1 MIEQTDTLQ
10 HSPLKTALKKL
21 VPVNVLPPEKFD
33 EFANQLQLETA
44 PPGSV
49 LFWHGDTDNRVVY
62 LLSGEISLKDEN
74 NKILYRVRGGS
85 ERSRYPL
92 AHELP
97 REATAV
103 AETEVA
109 YVHIDMHELDSLMSG
124 DYSVDYQLAGIQVSD
139 IDNEDSSD
147 WHTFVLQSG
156 IFGTLSPV
164 ALQKL
169 LMHFTPVRV
178 RAGDVVIRQGE
189 VANYYY
195 FLREGR
201 CRVSRFIPSRK
212 EQIALAELGPGDA
225 FGEEALILHTL
236 RNATVTMLTEG
247 LVLRLAST
255 DFREL
260 LEKPLLHLL
269 SDKEAH
275 SLVEQGAVWL
285 DVRSTRDFAREH
297 IPDSINLPYHSIRK
311 TMHGLDRDKRYIVR
325 STTGKEA
332 AVTAFLMRQRGFN
345 ASALHPAQKQSVTD
359 IADAMT
365 SEHVH
370 PDVEEQA
377 DAGMKAAATAVSSVA
392 AAPPA
397 DEIKQLQQEYEVL
410 KQQVQDEVER
420 RRQAEQ
426 EAVEL
431 RKSVDEARK
440 AAESEM
446 IRIAGERMKIKQI
459 QQQSLAQI
467 RNEQRSLRERTE
479 DEINRLKAEAE
490 QARMQAE
497 HEAVRLK
504 EQTQDVLDQA
514 SRQRSTDTAQQD
526 AARQQR
532 NNLEQE
538 LSQIMEQREAAQR
551 ELDELHQRVELE
563 ATRLDNEVEAVQALE
578 HTKLDTENELKRLQQ
593 EAEEARLVAQKQAAQ
608 LAEQELALQKLQDS
622 REAALNAVAE
632 LEARQLELENVQHN
646 HGEVSAELQQLREEV
661 MQARQQADSYRQ
673 QVEKETRHL
682 ATLQQQQAELQ
693 VMEQE
698 RSVVAKEIE
707 HLHKLADEAR
717 QEATSAQLRMENLLE
732 QLDTENREVHD
743 LENTKQQLLKD
754 LRELQEQRD
763 IARARARQAE
773 ARHDAH
779 SRLEVELGN
788 LQAREEAAK
797 LKAEAEQLRLQ
808 AEEEAIITRTEAEQ
822 LRLKA
827 REELSRAR
835 SEAEQL
841 RLQTEEELARLRS
854 EARALRAQMGAD
866 LNYEDEE
873 EPGLTVKGGDQ

>member
-1 MIEQTDTLQ
+1 
-10 HSPLKTALKKL
+10 
-21 VPVNVLPPEKFD
+21 
-33 EFANQLQLETA
+33 
-44 PPGSV
+44 
-49 LFWHGDTDNRVVY
+49 VY

-74 NKILYRVRGGS
+74 NRILYRVRGGS

-103 AETEVA
+103 ADTEVA
-109 YVHIDMHELDSLMSG
+109 YVHIDMHELDNLMSG

-139 IDNEDSSD
+139 IEAEDSSD
-147 WHTFVLQSG
+147 WHTFMLQSG
-156 IFGTLSPV
+156 IFSSMSPV
-164 ALQKL
+164 TLQKMM
-169 LMHFTPVRV
+169 MHFNPVRV

-201 CRVSRFIPSRK
+201 CRVSRFIPSKK
-212 EQIALAELGPGDA
+212 EQIVLAELGPGEA

-236 RNATVTMLTEG
+236 RNATITMLTEG
-247 LVLRLAST
+247 LVLRLATT

-269 SDKEAH
+269 NHDEAND
-275 SLVEQGAVWL
+275 LIEKGAVWL

-311 TMHGLDRDKRYIVR
+311 TMYGLDKDKRYIVR
-325 STTGKEA
+325 SGTGKEA
-332 AVTAFLMRQRGFN
+332 AVSAFLMCQRGF
-345 ASALHPAQKQSVTD
+345 SAFALQPAQKQSATLS
-359 IADAMT
+359 ADELT
-365 SEHVH
+365 SEHGH
-370 PDVEEQA
+370 DDAEQK
-377 DAGMKAAATAVSSVA
+377 AGAGVKAGTAAVASIA
-392 AAPPA
+392 AAPA
-397 DEIKQLQQEYEVL
+397 DDIKRLQQEYEIL
-410 KQQVQDEVER
+410 KQQVQEEVGR
-420 RRQAEQ
+420 RHQAEQ
-426 EAVEL
+426 EARELQEARDL

-440 AAESEM
+440 VAESEM

-479 DEINRLKAEAE
+479 EEIKRLKVEAE
-490 QARMQAE
+490 QARLQAE
-497 HEAVRLK
+497 QEATRLK
-504 EQTQDVLDQA
+504 EQTHDVLEQGN
-514 SRQRSTDTAQQD
+514 RQRSIDTDLQE
-526 AARQQR
+526 RSMHER
-532 NNLEQE
+532 NDLEQE
-538 LSQIMEQREAAQR
+538 LSQIKEQREAAQQ
-551 ELDELHQRVELE
+551 ELDALHQQVEKE
-563 ATRLDNEVEAVQALE
+563 AQRLDSEVEAVQALE
-578 HTKLDTENELKRLQQ
+578 HTKLDTEAEFKRLQQ

-622 REAALNAVAE
+622 REDALNAVAE

-646 HGEVSAELQQLREEV
+646 HGEVSAELQQLRDEV
-661 MQARQQADSYRQ
+661 VQARQQADSYHQ
-673 QVEKETRHL
+673 QVEKETRRL

-693 VMEQE
+693 VLEQE
-698 RSVVAKEIE
+698 RRVVAEEIE
-707 HLHKLADEAR
+707 HLRKLADEAR
-717 QEATSAQLRMENLLE
+717 QEATAAQLRMENLLE
-732 QLDTENREVHD
+732 QLDTESQEVHD
-743 LENTKQQLLKD
+743 LENTKQQLLKE

-763 IARARARQAE
+763 IARTRARQAE

-808 AEEEAIITRTEAEQ
+808 AEEEAIMTRTEADQ

-841 RLQTEEELARLRS
+841 RLQTEEKLARLRS
-854 EARALRAQMGAD
+854 EAQGLRAQMGAE
-866 LNYEDEE
+866 LNFQEDEE
-873 EPGLTVKGGDQ
+873 KPEQTVKGGDQ